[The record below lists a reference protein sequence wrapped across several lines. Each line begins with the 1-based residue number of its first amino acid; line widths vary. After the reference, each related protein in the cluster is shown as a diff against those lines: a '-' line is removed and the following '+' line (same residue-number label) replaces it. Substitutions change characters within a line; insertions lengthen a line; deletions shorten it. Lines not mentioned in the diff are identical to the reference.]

1 MKVPAQKTMN
11 RQNKQINHSSIGAIK
26 GERKI
31 VQIAVSEAMTYD
43 DFGECIR
50 KERSVLALCNDGTLW
65 ERGKM
70 CWIKFED
77 IPQD

>member
-1 MKVPAQKTMN
+1 MKVQEQKTI
-11 RQNKQINHSSIGAIK
+11 NKPITRPVGAIK
-26 GERKI
+26 DKRKI

-43 DFGECIR
+43 DFGECIS
-50 KERSVLALCNDGTLW
+50 KERSILALCNDGTLW
-65 ERGKM
+65 EKGKM